1 MSMNSVYQSAGANF
15 VSSVADAARRNPVS
29 TALLGM
35 GVLWLITGGKP
46 VDTASRLAK
55 RGYDRLPDGAT
66 DWIEEGATSVRRR
79 VGSFGDQLSDVGDS
93 AGAMMETATSRARET
108 GAAALQ
114 RATRLTSDVTDV
126 ASDFA
131 RDLPSRSADLFD
143 SARSRLNQM
152 LDEQPLLLGAVGL
165 AIGAGIAA
173 SLPSTRIEAE
183 YFGDTADELK
193 SKAAAFAGQQTE
205 RVHAMADQ
213 ALDAVSEEA
222 RRQGFSPETVKAAA
236 SEVGDKV
243 AQAASTVGAKLKS
256 AT

>member
-1 MSMNSVYQSAGANF
+1 MSMNSVYQNAGANF
-15 VSSVADAARRNPVS
+15 VSSLGEAARRNPVS

-46 VDTASRLAK
+46 VDTATRMAK
-55 RGYDRLPDGAT
+55 RGYDRLPEGAT
-66 DWIEEGATSVRRR
+66 DWIDDGTRSVKRQVGAL
-79 VGSFGDQLSDVGDS
+79 GDRLSHAGDS
-93 AGAMMETATSRARET
+93 AGAMMENATAKARET
-108 GAAALQ
+108 GSAALQ
-114 RATRLTSDVTDV
+114 RASQLTSEVTDV

-143 SARSRLNQM
+143 SARGRLNRM

-183 YFGDTADELK
+183 YFGETADGLK
-193 SKAAAFAGQQTE
+193 AQASAFVGQQTE
-205 RVHAMADQ
+205 QLHSMADQ
-213 ALDAVSEEA
+213 AVDAVSEEA
-222 RRQGFSPETVKAAA
+222 RRQGFSPDSVKAAA

-243 AQAASTVGAKLKS
+243 ARAASSVGDRLK
-256 AT
+256 AAD